1 MSASTSTSLSNT
13 VPYADGESPSVCT
26 WCNRS
31 KPTPPSLKHQWSGPL
46 HPSPAALRSCY
57 QTMGGHTQT
66 GTPEGWSMVL
76 PMGAGR
82 SPGIMPFSG
91 VENQS
96 FPSTPGSATDLSP
109 STYSEGQ
116 GYFDFIP
123 IRNENSAPISP
134 GSLSVPGSDNDPG
147 EIAGT
152 SPTSRT
158 QSQRDSKAR
167 CLKKLDNAMERLIS
181 ILPNEMQLSCK
192 RGRANGLKL
201 VEEYITRII
210 AENNQLRAEC
220 KTSSTEKDHAVNEGQ
235 KLREEL
241 AKLRHALQNNYR

>member
-1 MSASTSTSLSNT
+1 
-13 VPYADGESPSVCT
+13 
-26 WCNRS
+26 
-31 KPTPPSLKHQWSGPL
+31 
-46 HPSPAALRSCY
+46 
-57 QTMGGHTQT
+57 
-66 GTPEGWSMVL
+66 MVL
-76 PMGAGR
+76 PLGAGR
-82 SPGIMPFSG
+82 SPGTLPFS
-91 VENQS
+91 VESRS

-109 STYSEGQ
+109 STYSEAQ

-123 IRNENSAPISP
+123 IQSNHYEHSAPISP
-134 GSLSVPGSDNDPG
+134 GSLSMPGSDGDTAG
-147 EIAGT
+147 EASST

-210 AENNQLRAEC
+210 AENSQLRAEC
-220 KTSSTEKDHAVNEGQ
+220 KKSSTEKDHAVNESQ
-235 KLREEL
+235 KLREQLVE
-241 AKLRHALQNNYR
+241 LRHALQSNYR